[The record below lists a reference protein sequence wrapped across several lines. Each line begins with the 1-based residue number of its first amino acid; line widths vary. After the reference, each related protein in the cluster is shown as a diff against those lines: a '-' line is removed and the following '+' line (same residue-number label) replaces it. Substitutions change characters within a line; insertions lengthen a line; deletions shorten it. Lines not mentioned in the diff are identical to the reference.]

1 MANKKKQNK
10 RFKPKYR
17 IKKGDTVVVIT
28 GEDKGTEGRVL
39 SIDTET
45 GRAVVE
51 GVNVITRHTKPNNQ
65 YPEGGLIEREAPIQ
79 ISNVMLVDP
88 KTGNATRV
96 GRRTEGGKIV
106 RYSKKSGEVIS

>member
-1 MANKKKQNK
+1 MANKKEQSK

-39 SIDTET
+39 TIDTET

-51 GVNVITRHTKPNNQ
+51 GVNIITRHTKPNNQ

-88 KTGNATRV
+88 KTGSPTRV
-96 GRRTEGGKIV
+96 GRRTEDGKIV